1 VPIRKFR
8 LSISRCSEPK
18 NLGFQLSEVNPGV
31 DSIIDMQILEQPNF
45 DHPEELMQVIETKVL
60 EFAESIKVLVH
71 P

>member
-1 VPIRKFR
+1 
-8 LSISRCSEPK
+8 
-18 NLGFQLSEVNPGV
+18 
-31 DSIIDMQILEQPNF
+31 MQILEQPNF